1 MVFPK
6 PIEEKTSKTA
16 QSLELLERAPE
27 LLERAPELL
36 ERAFEVTNSG
46 RFPKNRSFTVRSYLV
61 RDIRMK

>member
-6 PIEEKTSKTA
+6 PIEEQTSKPT
-16 QSLELLERAPE
+16 QSLE

-46 RFPKNRSFTVRSYLV
+46 RFPKNRRFTVLRYLV

>member
-6 PIEEKTSKTA
+6 PLEEQTSKTA
-16 QSLELLERAPE
+16 QSLE

-46 RFPKNRSFTVRSYLV
+46 RFQKEPKFYRPELSRK
-61 RDIRMK
+61 I

>member
-6 PIEEKTSKTA
+6 PIEEQTSKTA
-16 QSLELLERAPE
+16 QSQELLEWAPE
-27 LLERAPELL
+27 LS

-46 RFPKNRSFTVRSYLV
+46 LFPKNQRFTARSYLV